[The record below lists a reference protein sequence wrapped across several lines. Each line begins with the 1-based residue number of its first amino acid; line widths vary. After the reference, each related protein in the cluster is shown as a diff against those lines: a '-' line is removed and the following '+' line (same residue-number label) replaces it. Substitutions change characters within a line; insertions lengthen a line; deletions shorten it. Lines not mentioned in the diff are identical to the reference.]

1 MRANI
6 CGAYLRGAG
15 TRGPGAQHRVYVY
28 VDVNVNANANVN
40 VNEYAR
46 HAILSVVSRDSFPGV
61 SLRSTPGYRLAPLP
75 GCWARAD
82 GVADPTLVIPAK
94 AQWNQVSDKCEIEG
108 SLPRQVRAG
117 ANMF

>member
-1 MRANI
+1 VNGNA
-6 CGAYLRGAG
+6 
-15 TRGPGAQHRVYVY
+15 T
-28 VDVNVNANANVN
+28 VD
-40 VNEYAR
+40 EYAR
-46 HAILSVVSRDSFPGV
+46 HATFNVVSRAQFPGV

>member
-15 TRGPGAQHRVYVY
+15 TPGRAQNAVHVHVHVYVY
-28 VDVNVNANANVN
+28 VDVDVNGHVNVN
-40 VNEYAR
+40 VNGNATVDEYAR
-46 HAILSVVSRDSFPGV
+46 HATFNVV

-108 SLPRQVRAG
+108 SLPR
-117 ANMF
+117 